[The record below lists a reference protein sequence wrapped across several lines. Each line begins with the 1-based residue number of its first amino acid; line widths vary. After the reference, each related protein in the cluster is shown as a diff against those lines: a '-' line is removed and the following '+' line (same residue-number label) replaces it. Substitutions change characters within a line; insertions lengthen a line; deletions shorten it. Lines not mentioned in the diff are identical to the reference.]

1 MTTLRS
7 EQGVT
12 ISRRGDRLSHWLKPR
27 VLAQLGQLRHG
38 SITLVDGHERHQ
50 LGEQGEL
57 SVTLVVRR
65 SRVWKRMALGG
76 TLGAAEA
83 YMDGDWDVDDLVVLV
98 RLFARNIDRV
108 NDDVEGGLA
117 GLGRALLS
125 TLLRLQRNTRKGSRR
140 HIAAHYDIGNDLFAT
155 FLDREHWMYSSA
167 IFPSPEATLEQ
178 ASTHKLDVM
187 LDKLDVRPHHHL
199 LEIGTGWG
207 GLAIH
212 AARTRGCR
220 VTTTTISREQYEHT
234 ARRLA
239 EEGLEDQVTLL
250 NEDYRELSGRYDRLI
265 SVEMV
270 EAVGADYLPRYLKTL
285 DQLLAPQGLALL
297 QAITVRDQR
306 YEAARREMDFIKRYI
321 FPGGFL
327 PSPTVLL
334 QNLTKHTSMNLVD
347 LDDIGPHYARTLR
360 EWRQRF
366 EASLDQVGK
375 LGYDERFVRMWRYY
389 LCYCEAGF
397 AERTISTCHL
407 LLAKP
412 DARPRTR
419 LGKP

>member
-83 YMDGDWDVDDLVVLV
+83 YMDGDWDVDDLVGLV

-187 LDKLDVRPHHHL
+187 LDKLDVRSHHHL

-220 VTTTTISREQYEHT
+220 GTPTTISREQYEHT

-334 QNLTKHTSMNLVD
+334 QNLTKHTSLNLVD

>member
-83 YMDGDWDVDDLVVLV
+83 YMDGDWDVDDLVGLV

>member
-83 YMDGDWDVDDLVVLV
+83 YMDGDWDVDDLVGLV

-199 LEIGTGWG
+199 LEIGSGWG

-239 EEGLEDQVTLL
+239 EEGLEDKVTLL
-250 NEDYRELSGRYDRLI
+250 NKDYRELSGRYDRLI

-389 LCYCEAGF
+389 LGYCEAGF

>member
-83 YMDGDWDVDDLVVLV
+83 YMDGDWDVDDLVGLV

-250 NEDYRELSGRYDRLI
+250 NKDYRELGGRYDRLI

>member
-83 YMDGDWDVDDLVVLV
+83 YMDGDWDVDDLVGLV

-250 NEDYRELSGRYDRLI
+250 NKDYRELSGRYDRLI

-334 QNLTKHTSMNLVD
+334 QNLTKHTSLNLVD

>member
-1 MTTLRS
+1 M
-7 EQGVT
+7 
-12 ISRRGDRLSHWLKPR
+12 
-27 VLAQLGQLRHG
+27 
-38 SITLVDGHERHQ
+38 
-50 LGEQGEL
+50 
-57 SVTLVVRR
+57 
-65 SRVWKRMALGG
+65 
-76 TLGAAEA
+76 
-83 YMDGDWDVDDLVVLV
+83 
-98 RLFARNIDRV
+98 
-108 NDDVEGGLA
+108 
-117 GLGRALLS
+117 
-125 TLLRLQRNTRKGSRR
+125 
-140 HIAAHYDIGNDLFAT
+140 
-155 FLDREHWMYSSA
+155 
-167 IFPSPEATLEQ
+167 
-178 ASTHKLDVM
+178 
-187 LDKLDVRPHHHL
+187 
-199 LEIGTGWG
+199 
-207 GLAIH
+207 
-212 AARTRGCR
+212 
-220 VTTTTISREQYEHT
+220 
-234 ARRLA
+234 
-239 EEGLEDQVTLL
+239 
-250 NEDYRELSGRYDRLI
+250 
-265 SVEMV
+265 
-270 EAVGADYLPRYLKTL
+270 
-285 DQLLAPQGLALL
+285 LAPQGLALL

>member
-83 YMDGDWDVDDLVVLV
+83 YMDGDWDVDDLVGLV

-167 IFPSPEATLEQ
+167 IFPSPKATLEQ

>member
-12 ISRRGDRLSHWLKPR
+12 ISRRGDRFSHWLKPR

-38 SITLVDGHERHQ
+38 SITLIDGHERHQ

-250 NEDYRELSGRYDRLI
+250 NKDYRELGGRYDRLI

-334 QNLTKHTSMNLVD
+334 QNLTQHTSMNLVD

-412 DARPRTR
+412 DARPQTR

>member
-83 YMDGDWDVDDLVVLV
+83 YMDGDWDVDDLVGLV

-187 LDKLDVRPHHHL
+187 LDKLDVRSHHHL

-334 QNLTKHTSMNLVD
+334 QNLTKHTSLNLVD